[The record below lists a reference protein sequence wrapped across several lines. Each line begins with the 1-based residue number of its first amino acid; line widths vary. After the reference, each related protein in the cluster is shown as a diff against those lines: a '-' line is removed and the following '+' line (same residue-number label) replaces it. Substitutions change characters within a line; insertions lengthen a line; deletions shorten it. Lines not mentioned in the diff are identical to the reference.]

1 MRTTGKY
8 VQGNQKKK
16 LLYQCN
22 TNINSQSEGNSY
34 EYIRN
39 FHNLR
44 IIHLVYMAVY
54 TIQQYAYMKIAY
66 LRVSHYVL
74 YNHLVKSHETNVFL
88 KIQPKIGS
96 GKLIMF
102 MFFQLSCAKTVRARK
117 PIFCSDKCLPPKA
130 SRFFID
136 ILCFHSIFDTK
147 PSFFAQLGTRVII
160 RIHD

>member
-54 TIQQYAYMKIAY
+54 TIQYTVVRIHEDCILKGKS
-66 LRVSHYVL
+66 LRV
-74 YNHLVKSHETNVFL
+74 
-88 KIQPKIGS
+88 IQS
-96 GKLIMF
+96 
-102 MFFQLSCAKTVRARK
+102 LSKV
-117 PIFCSDKCLPPKA
+117 P
-130 SRFFID
+130 
-136 ILCFHSIFDTK
+136 
-147 PSFFAQLGTRVII
+147 
-160 RIHD
+160 